1 MDVQQRINLE
11 IVRCFARAGITFAF
25 PTRTL
30 HLLGE
35 KAG

>member
-1 MDVQQRINLE
+1 
-11 IVRCFARAGITFAF
+11 VRCFARAGITFAF